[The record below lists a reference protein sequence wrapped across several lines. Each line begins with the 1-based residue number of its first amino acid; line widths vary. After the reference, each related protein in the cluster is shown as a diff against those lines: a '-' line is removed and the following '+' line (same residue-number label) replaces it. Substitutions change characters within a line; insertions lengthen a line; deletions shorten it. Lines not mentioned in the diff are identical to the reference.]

1 MIRDEMRRYEAEIA
15 ELRPRLAG
23 KKILMTTINANMD
36 WLMDTAEDAGMEFIW
51 VGVLN
56 YLGTEL
62 CVTARPERCPIEV
75 LDGITPVERKIAG
88 RKADILLSNYTSS
101 VTTGDAV
108 TDAIPMGR
116 QVGFRSGI
124 PVLRRWARLLEK
136 RREGEWVRDR
146 ALFEKYYA

>member
-1 MIRDEMRRYEAEIA
+1 
-15 ELRPRLAG
+15 
-23 KKILMTTINANMD
+23 MTTINANMD
-36 WLMDTAEDAGMEFIW
+36 WLMDAAEDAGMEFVW

-62 CVTARPERCPIEV
+62 CVSSRPDRCPVEE
-75 LDGITPVERKIAG
+75 ITGRTSVEARAEEL
-88 RKADILLSNYTSS
+88 APDILLSNYTSS
-101 VTTGDAV
+101 VSAGDAV

-124 PVLRRWARLLEK
+124 PVLRRWARLLEE

-146 ALFEKYYA
+146 ALFEKYYG

>member
-1 MIRDEMRRYEAEIA
+1 
-15 ELRPRLAG
+15 
-23 KKILMTTINANMD
+23 MD
-36 WLMDTAEDAGMEFIW
+36 WLMDAAEDAGMEFVW

-62 CVTARPERCPIEV
+62 SVSSRPDRCPVEE
-75 LDGITPVERKIAG
+75 ITGRTSVEARAEEL
-88 RKADILLSNYTSS
+88 APDILLSNYTSS
-101 VTTGDAV
+101 VSAGDAV

-124 PVLRRWARLLEK
+124 PVLRRWARLLEE

-146 ALFEKYYA
+146 ALFEKYYG